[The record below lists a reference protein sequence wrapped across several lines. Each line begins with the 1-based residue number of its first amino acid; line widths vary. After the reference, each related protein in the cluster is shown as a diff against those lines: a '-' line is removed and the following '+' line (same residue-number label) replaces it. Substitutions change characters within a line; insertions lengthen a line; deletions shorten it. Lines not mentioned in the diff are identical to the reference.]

1 MLKYLKV
8 FLIYDLIIGILCSL
22 GIECVNRG
30 GLINSYFLVGLTFII
45 FMYIFLIP
53 APIVFAIK
61 YGQRVARDQSFS
73 FFSKLMLG
81 FVMFTIN
88 YITYFLSH
96 IREVRFHALSGFSPG
111 IILDFSPRTFVPAML
126 LTTIYYSC
134 IIYPKL
140 TISVLADTKLGRLWE
155 TLKPFCAYI
164 SIVVLL
170 ILYHTYILEPY
181 SSFGYN
187 DFWILIMFPILYTSA
202 PFIFGIWYGRK
213 IAKTNLISILGKI
226 SICGFMFLANYIA
239 YYIPYF
245 EDKWKYYICI
255 EKSGLFDF
263 VKEGI
268 SYPTILLIISFI
280 ISFVVSTLFQNFKKK
295 EAAI

>member
-8 FLIYDLIIGILCSL
+8 FLIYDLIVGILCL
-22 GIECVNRG
+22 FCIECFNRGIEGFYV
-30 GLINSYFLVGLTFII
+30 LVFLI
-45 FMYIFLIP
+45 FMFIFFIP
-53 APIVFAIK
+53 VPVVFAIK
-61 YGQRVARDQSFS
+61 YVQRVARDQSFS

-111 IILDFSPRTFVPAML
+111 IILDFSTRTFVPAML

-140 TISVLADTKLGRLWE
+140 TISALADTTLGRLWE

-164 SIVVLL
+164 SIVILL

-181 SSFGYN
+181 SSFGDS
-187 DFWILIMFPILYTSA
+187 DFWIFITLPILDTSA
-202 PFIFGIWYGRK
+202 PAIFGIWYGRK
-213 IAKTNLISILGKI
+213 IAKTNLISVLGKI

-239 YYIPYF
+239 YYMPHF
-245 EDKWKYYICI
+245 QDEWKHYICI
-255 EKSGLFDF
+255 EKSGLLDF
-263 VKEGI
+263 VKAGI
-268 SYPTILLIISFI
+268 SYPTILLIVSFVISF
-280 ISFVVSTLFQNFKKK
+280 SVSTFIQKFNKK